1 MSLDHLRA
9 LEAHSLHV
17 IETAL
22 AEVRKPCITCSFQAE
37 GMVVLHILRARRAD
51 VPVLFLDT
59 VHHFAETYAYR
70 DRIAKA
76 WRLNLITLR
85 AAEPAPG
92 LWQVSTDA
100 CCRRHKVEP
109 LFATLEAYDA
119 WFTGLRREQSPS
131 RATLEEN
138 ADFTLPSGKTIRKIN
153 PLARWST
160 ADVQEYARMHPRTTF
175 VDGSGAAPDPNPASN
190 FFKFNT
196 DGAQWMAGLG
206 SYAYHTLGWRRAVTV
221 SGAQQIDNRVAREVS
236 SFDEHRAGAHGE

>member
-37 GMVVLHILRARRAD
+37 GMVVLHMLRARRAD

-85 AAEPAPG
+85 AAEPSPG

-100 CCRRHKVEP
+100 CCQRHKVEP
-109 LFATLEAYDA
+109 LFAALEAYDA
-119 WFTGLRREQSPS
+119 WFSGLRRGQSTS
-131 RATLEEN
+131 RANLNEV
-138 ADFTLPSGKTIRKIN
+138 DSFQLPSGVTLRKVS
-153 PLARWST
+153 PLARWTTSEVR
-160 ADVQEYARMHPRTTF
+160 DYATVHGIPLLPLYDAGYTSIGCEPCTELPSDPSNPR
-175 VDGSGAAPDPNPASN
+175 SGRWQGQ
-190 FFKFNT
+190 KLEC
-196 DGAQWMAGLG
+196 GIHIQGLR
-206 SYAYHTLGWRRAVTV
+206 T
-221 SGAQQIDNRVAREVS
+221 
-236 SFDEHRAGAHGE
+236 